1 MPSGEADGVHEQEE
15 WAMADLKV
23 KGTMFVDQVKMIRA
37 NKTLDWSKYLD
48 SADWEIINKRILPSE
63 WYPLD
68 IYVKCAMAVFHVL
81 GQENLDLVR
90 FRGRMRGKELFETV
104 YKALVIPNDPMA
116 SLSRFVVAYS
126 QLFNFSSLKLEPAG
140 KNHAKLHHDNKYT
153 MHVNKPY
160 CFQLMGHLDVL
171 VEIAGGKNIKIKL
184 TATQWE
190 GAPQTIFDITWE

>member
-1 MPSGEADGVHEQEE
+1 
-15 WAMADLKV
+15 MAELKV

-37 NKTLDWSKYLD
+37 NKNLDWSKHLGP
-48 SADWEIINKRILPSE
+48 ADWEIINKRILPSE

-104 YKALVIPNDPMA
+104 YKGLIVPNDPVA
-116 SLSRFVVAYS
+116 SLSKFVVAYA

-140 KNHAKLHHDNKYT
+140 SNHARLYHDNKHT
-153 MHVNKPY
+153 MHANRPY
-160 CFQLMGHLDVL
+160 CSQLMGHLDVL
-171 VEIAGGKNIKIKL
+171 VEIAGGKNVKIEL
-184 TATQWE
+184 TAKQWE
-190 GAPQTIFDITWE
+190 GAPVTTFDIRWE